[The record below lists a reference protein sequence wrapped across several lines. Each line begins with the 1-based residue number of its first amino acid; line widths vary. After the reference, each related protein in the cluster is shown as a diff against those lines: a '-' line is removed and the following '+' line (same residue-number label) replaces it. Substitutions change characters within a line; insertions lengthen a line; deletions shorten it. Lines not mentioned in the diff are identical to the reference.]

1 MNWTEVE
8 KMIAERII
16 KKRNVV
22 DKDGKIRELLIEAV
36 REGLKYECN
45 NWIGVKQ

>member
-8 KMIAERII
+8 KMIADSII
-16 KKRNVV
+16 KKHKLL

-45 NWIGVKQ
+45 NWLGVKQ